1 MSDALSS
8 KKLVPFGLRDILFGE
23 YQYNDQTGAI
33 TYANQTVLGRGITA
47 NFDLKFAEGRLY
59 SSGALSRYKKKLTGG
74 TISLA
79 VEALSLAVQASI
91 FKADTSEVDIGTT
104 GSAKKITGIG
114 YGENTRGR
122 YVGIATYVPAD
133 DSDDSDA
140 FICIF
145 VRKAMFG
152 PPSMTYQTENDSIQ
166 WTTPTTT
173 GEFISPDRKSGTTA
187 PLMMEIAEVDSETD
201 ALAWCKK
208 QLQMTA

>member
-8 KKLVPFGLRDILFGE
+8 KNLVPFGLRDILFGE
-23 YQYNDQTGAI
+23 YQYNNQTGAI

-91 FKADTSEVDIGTT
+91 FKADTSEVDIGTQ

-114 YGENTRGR
+114 YSEATRGR
-122 YVGIATYVPAD
+122 YVGVATYVPAD
-133 DSDDSDA
+133 DSDDTDA

-152 PPSMTYQTENDSIQ
+152 PPSMAYQGENESIQ

-173 GEFISPDRKSGTTA
+173 GEFISPDRKSGGKP
-187 PLMMEIAEVDSETD
+187 PLMMEIAEVDTEAD